1 MGTKREERDLNQAR
15 SSSRTNNFVAQVH
28 GRMPVILG
36 GKDFQQ
42 WEQGDVKDAAALMKP
57 ASADLLVQR
66 PVSKRVNGSR
76 ADNNDAVLID
86 RVGLMTTGYE
96 KSDDDGG
103 PSPKVFLL
111 AVGAVLIL
119 LVCGF
124 YLLSR

>member
-1 MGTKREERDLNQAR
+1 MN
-15 SSSRTNNFVAQVH
+15 SSSAN
-28 GRMPVILG
+28 
-36 GKDFQQ
+36 D
-42 WEQGDVKDAAALMKP
+42 
-57 ASADLLVQR
+57 
-66 PVSKRVNGSR
+66 
-76 ADNNDAVLID
+76 NDATFIG

-96 KSDDDGG
+96 KSDDHGG